1 MDAKQLKI
9 TEITGTELY
18 YTDRNNSWWILN
30 FQYFQVWIATY
41 PKICIKFPSKYT
53 HVSFMTIVREKV
65 LNKALLLLNL
75 EIFVSNFFPGICR
88 PPHIRYTIYIYIYIY
103 HSKTYNVRRNY
114 PAVWG
119 SFPSSDQIF
128 LPNKICQRAFWF
140 QNLNPDIATGKTTY
154 TCRFT
159 CFIRIILPVT
169 VRVGGW
175 EMRSLPLREE
185 HKLKEVYMIAKCPE
199 IFLPMKD
206 EPGGQF
212 RIFLSI
218 KR

>member
-1 MDAKQLKI
+1 
-9 TEITGTELY
+9 
-18 YTDRNNSWWILN
+18 
-30 FQYFQVWIATY
+30 
-41 PKICIKFPSKYT
+41 
-53 HVSFMTIVREKV
+53 MTIVREKV

-75 EIFVSNFFPGICR
+75 ETFFSNFFPGICR
-88 PPHIRYTIYIYIYIY
+88 PLHIWYTIYIYIYVYIHTYIYIY

-128 LPNKICQRAFWF
+128 LLNKICERAFWF

-154 TCRFT
+154 ICRFT
-159 CFIRIILPVT
+159 RFIRIILPVT